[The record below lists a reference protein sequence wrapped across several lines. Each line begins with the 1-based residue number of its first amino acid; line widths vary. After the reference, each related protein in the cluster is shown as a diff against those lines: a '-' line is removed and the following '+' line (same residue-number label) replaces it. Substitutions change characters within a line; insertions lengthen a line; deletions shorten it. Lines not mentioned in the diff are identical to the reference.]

1 MRSLFHIVIVTFA
14 LSVSLSSRAQNN
26 FFNGGGVALY
36 NPIVDVVTSGTRTV
50 VSPTVSADRK
60 YVTLSMSLQSSQ
72 VVKIQNFPF
81 FGINNAFAGGAGLP
95 PADNSSSQ
103 PTTRPYW
110 DRQRAGVLTRP
121 GMTFL
126 GAP

>member
-1 MRSLFHIVIVTFA
+1 MRSLPYTVVVFSVLG
-14 LSVSLSSRAQNN
+14 LSLAAQAQNN
-26 FFNGGGVALY
+26 FYNGGGVALY
-36 NPIVDVVTSGTRTV
+36 NPIVDTVTSGTQLV

-60 YVTLSMSLQSSQ
+60 YVTLSTVVQVSQ

-95 PADNSSSQ
+95 PSDNNATP

-110 DRQRAGVLTRP
+110 DRQKAGLLQRP
-121 GMTFL
+121 GMTFV